1 MLLANDL
8 TTYQHNLQN
17 TLQFYL
23 TKPLSSSTNSIS
35 SNSSAN
41 SSNNNNNTN
50 DTNESLNNFLNT
62 SNVSNFHDINLNN
75 PTTTTSTTNTNN
87 ETNQN
92 SNEQQFLPVQIKIIA
107 DPNDSHF
114 NVNLNEFFFSLFI
127 LITKIIIFCNF

>member
-8 TTYQHNLQN
+8 TTYQPNLQN

-23 TKPLSSSTNSIS
+23 TKPISSSTNSIS

-41 SSNNNNNTN
+41 SSNNNNN

-62 SNVSNFHDINLNN
+62 SNVTNFHDINLNN

-92 SNEQQFLPVQIKIIA
+92 SNEQQFLPVQIKIIS
-107 DPNDSHF
+107 DPNDSNF
-114 NVNLNEFFFSLFI
+114 NVNFHFFVI
-127 LITKIIIFCNF
+127 LITKINNLFLLQFLDLF

>member
-8 TTYQHNLQN
+8 TTYQPNLQN

-23 TKPLSSSTNSIS
+23 TKPISSSTNSIS

-41 SSNNNNNTN
+41 SSNNNNN

-62 SNVSNFHDINLNN
+62 SNVTNFHDINLNN

-92 SNEQQFLPVQIKIIA
+92 SNEQQFLPVQIKIIS
-107 DPNDSHF
+107 DPNDSNF
-114 NVNLNEFFFSLFI
+114 NVNFAFFCYFNN
-127 LITKIIIFCNF
+127 KNQ